1 MQNFDLKLTLNE
13 INVIMQA
20 LGNAPYATVA
30 DLVANIRAQVQIQ
43 IDAANKQD
51 KPESSE

>member
-1 MQNFDLKLTLNE
+1 MQNLDLKLTLNE

-30 DLVANIRAQVQIQ
+30 DLVAKIREQVQPQ
-43 IDAANKQD
+43 LN
-51 KPESSE
+51 PPVEESSE